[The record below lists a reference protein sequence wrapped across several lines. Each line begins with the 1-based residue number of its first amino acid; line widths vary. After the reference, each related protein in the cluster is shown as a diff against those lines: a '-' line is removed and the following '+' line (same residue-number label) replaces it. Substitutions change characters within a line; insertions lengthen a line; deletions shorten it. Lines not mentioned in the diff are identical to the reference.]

1 MVEEKPLYTVEDL
14 SKHTSD
20 KSCWL
25 AIRGKVYDVTEF
37 LEEHPGGYD
46 IILTSTGTRAVR
58 VVAQPTAWP
67 SAWYLQGRLKRPQLP
82 VRNPSPGPRRSEEDE
97 AAVKKRAE
105 KEAAVP
111 PPKPVSSTMR
121 TVNVLLPV
129 ALLAV
134 AVGLNYYLS
143 TRPASS

>member
-46 IILTSTGTRAVR
+46 IILTSTGTRA
-58 VVAQPTAWP
+58 
-67 SAWYLQGRLKRPQLP
+67 
-82 VRNPSPGPRRSEEDE
+82 EDE

>member
-46 IILTSTGTRAVR
+46 IILTSTGKDAT
-58 VVAQPTAWP
+58 QDFEEIGHSNTANKLLEK
-67 SAWYLQGRLKRPQLP
+67 YVIGTFK
-82 VRNPSPGPRRSEEDE
+82 EDE